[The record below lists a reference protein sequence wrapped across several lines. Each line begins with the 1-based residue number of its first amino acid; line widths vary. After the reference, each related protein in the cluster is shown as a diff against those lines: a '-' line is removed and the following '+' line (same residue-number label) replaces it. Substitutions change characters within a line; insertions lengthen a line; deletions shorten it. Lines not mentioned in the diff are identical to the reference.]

1 MIVPVLPDVKKM
13 PLGKLSKLQ
22 IAKGLEALIDI
33 EDAIKKNKVL
43 EGRTAMAAGP
53 SSWKPFF
60 HFDQFL
66 WLYNVLFAS
75 NFASS
80 P

>member
-1 MIVPVLPDVKKM
+1 MFSDVKKM

-43 EGRTAMAAGP
+43 ERRAIRPISSLSWAAET
-53 SSWKPFF
+53 SLDFY
-60 HFDQFL
+60 QFV
-66 WLYNVLFAS
+66 WLYNILMNIRSLF
-75 NFASS
+75 
-80 P
+80 